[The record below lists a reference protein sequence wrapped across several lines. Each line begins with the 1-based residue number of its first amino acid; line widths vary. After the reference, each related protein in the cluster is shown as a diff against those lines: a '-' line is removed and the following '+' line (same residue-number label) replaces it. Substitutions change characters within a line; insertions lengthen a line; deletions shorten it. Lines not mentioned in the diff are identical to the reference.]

1 MRLTQKEAV
10 IIQSLAEEIFGNNVQ
25 VRLFGSRVVD
35 KQKKGGDIDLLI
47 TPEKLDEVNS
57 KEKINIYWAE
67 LQEKLGEQKI
77 DILLEIPDSKEKIIE
92 VAKKT
97 GILL

>member
-1 MRLTQKEAV
+1 MRLTQKETV
-10 IIQSLAEEIFGNNVQ
+10 IIQSLAEETFGNNVQ
-25 VRLFGSRVVD
+25 VRLFGSRVD

-57 KEKINIYWAE
+57 KEKINIYWAK